1 MCQNG
6 IKLGSCQIYQF
17 QESHTVHD
25 EIRYIVGHR
34 REHHAGR
41 LATRHFRSH
50 IFNVMLHPTR
60 VCICDVDTDSHE
72 GDNTYSL
79 LQRFDIQHYTCYL
92 PGTNKVCDHPSYPW
106 VLCASYLLFP
116 SFPKVRYSVWLYG
129 NGEF

>member
-1 MCQNG
+1 MCQHYV
-6 IKLGSCQIYQF
+6 KSGSSQIYQF
-17 QESHTVHD
+17 QVSHTVRD
-25 EIRYIVGHR
+25 EIRYVVRHR

-50 IFNVMLHPTR
+50 IFIVMLR
-60 VCICDVDTDSHE
+60 VCICDEDTDSHD
-72 GDNTYSL
+72 GDNTASL
-79 LQRFDIQHYTCYL
+79 LQRLDIQHYTRYI

-129 NGEF
+129 SGEF